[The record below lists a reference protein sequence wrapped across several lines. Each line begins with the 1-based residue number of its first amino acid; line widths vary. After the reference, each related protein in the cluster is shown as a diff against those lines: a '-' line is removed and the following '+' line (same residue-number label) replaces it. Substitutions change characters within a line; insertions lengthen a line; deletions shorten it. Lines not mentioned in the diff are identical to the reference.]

1 MASHTRTHTHTHTH
15 THTDILHS
23 TCQDQKTIQ
32 ISEDTRKLESQFPQ
46 SLTNSKFW
54 IYLKYN
60 VGYQVRFE
68 DLIFNKE
75 FLVNAQR

>member
-1 MASHTRTHTHTHTH
+1 MLVAPEGSQTLCLPIGSQGYHV
-15 THTDILHS
+15 I
-23 TCQDQKTIQ
+23 DQKTIQ